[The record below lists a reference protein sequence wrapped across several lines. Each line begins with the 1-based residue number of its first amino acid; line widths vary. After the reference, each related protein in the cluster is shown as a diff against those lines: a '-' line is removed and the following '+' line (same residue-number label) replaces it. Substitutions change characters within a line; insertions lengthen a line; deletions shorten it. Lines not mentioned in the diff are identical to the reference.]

1 MMSNGA
7 RPPHSESRL
16 LQKGDEHFG
25 NTGIDLSVAATVQR
39 KLATFI
45 GLALC
50 LSIIGCGGSSSS
62 TTTLSSLAVTPAN
75 MSILLGNIQQMKAT
89 ATYSNGRTAD
99 LTSSVTWSSS
109 VSGIATVS
117 SVGLVTSVATVSTTL
132 SASFG
137 GVSANTTLT
146 INPALVSIAVTPA
159 NPSIPVNGTQQI
171 RAVGTYSD
179 SSQQELTNT
188 ATWSS
193 SATGVASV
201 NSSGLATGVA
211 ASTTSITATSGS
223 VTGSTTLTVTPILG
237 SITVTVADPV
247 IDINTTTPFTAT
259 GTLSNGSSQDF
270 TQLVN
275 WASAR
280 GIVSI
285 DSNGV
290 ATGLSVG
297 TTTITASSGSIN
309 VSLGLQVTSPTLVF
323 ILISPDSAS
332 VPLGINHSFTAT
344 GVFSNGDAQDVAS
357 AVWSSSDPTKVSID
371 SSGSPKPLQPVPS
384 PSVLPTVRSPA
395 QPALR
400 CFRPRW
406 FRSPLVPLLLLSL
419 GGPLS
424 S

>member
-1 MMSNGA
+1 
-7 RPPHSESRL
+7 
-16 LQKGDEHFG
+16 
-25 NTGIDLSVAATVQR
+25 
-39 KLATFI
+39 
-45 GLALC
+45 
-50 LSIIGCGGSSSS
+50 
-62 TTTLSSLAVTPAN
+62 

-109 VSGIATVS
+109 VSGVATVS
-117 SVGLVTSVATVSTTL
+117 SAGLVTSVATGSTTL

-211 ASTTSITATSGS
+211 AGTTSITATSGS

-247 IDINTTTPFTAT
+247 IDINTTPFTAT
-259 GTLSNGSSQDF
+259 GTLSDGSSQDF

-275 WASAR
+275 WASAG

-290 ATGLSVG
+290 GTGLSVG

-309 VSLGLQVTSPTLVF
+309 GSLGLQVTSPTLVF

-371 SSGSPKPLQPVPS
+371 SSGSAQTLATGTVTISATYGSVTGTASFTVLPATLVSLALS
-384 PSVLPTVRSPA
+384 PSAPSIARGTTVQLSGVGHSPMAARRPFRRYSGIQMIRRLPTFRSTGQASQAATPWGAPISRQHRDRSPD
-395 QPALR
+395 R
-400 CFRPRW
+400 RF
-406 FRSPLVPLLLLSL
+406 
-419 GGPLS
+419 
-424 S
+424 